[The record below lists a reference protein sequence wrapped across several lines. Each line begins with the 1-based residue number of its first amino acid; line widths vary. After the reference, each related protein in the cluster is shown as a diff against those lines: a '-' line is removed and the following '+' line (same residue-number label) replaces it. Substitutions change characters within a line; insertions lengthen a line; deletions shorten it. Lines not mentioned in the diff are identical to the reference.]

1 MMVPITHVGEKSGG
15 GTGLEVKLRGF
26 SGFALGSWEGVVV
39 FVFAFS
45 SSFFTVLHLKCLL
58 DIICACLLSHVR
70 LFATL

>member
-1 MMVPITHVGEKSGG
+1 MMVPITNVGEKSGG

-26 SGFALGSWEGVVV
+26 SGVALGSWEGVVV
-39 FVFAFS
+39 FVFAF